1 MIFEGLAGIA
11 VCGAFGAGAYNFFN
25 FKRSMT
31 YILQSLS
38 KAKAGNVIKKWALIP
53 ALTFTLDK
61 DRAEFFLVPG
71 KRILWLL
78 VTSEELK
85 DHVGLWIS
93 EGKVLRGVVHT
104 GNKEFDDCF
113 TISTSA
119 NVTKNE
125 ALIYRQ
131 MTPEFQRALLDAKSD
146 ICAQIVNQFIEVF
159 HPENSPHMMLKIN
172 NFAINSQF
180 GKVRTEP
187 SDISR
192 FEKALSNLSDVYR
205 VFRLKTE

>member
-1 MIFEGLAGIA
+1 MIFEGLAGLS
-11 VCGAFGAGAYNFFN
+11 VCGAFGVGAYNFFN

-38 KAKAGNVIKKWALIP
+38 QAKDGNVIRKWALIP

-78 VTSEELK
+78 ITSEQLK

-93 EGKVLRGVVHT
+93 EGKVLRGVLHT

-119 NVTKNE
+119 NVNKNE

-131 MTPEFQRALLDAKSD
+131 MTPEFQRTLLDAKSD

-159 HPENSPHMMLKIN
+159 HPKNSSHMMLKIN

-180 GKVRTEP
+180 GKVRTES

-205 VFRLKTE
+205 EFRLKTE